1 MSKHCVQR
9 TEEALQAIA
18 AAGDEGDRIF
28 VKVYTA
34 SARAEA
40 AAADARAAAG
50 VSLGPIDG
58 RIVSIKDLFDV
69 AGEPTTAGSKV
80 LRASASIRTT
90 APLAMPRMQAASPE
104 AHLLVRV

>member
-1 MSKHCVQR
+1 MR
-9 TEEALQAIA
+9 
-18 AAGDEGDRIF
+18 GDRIF

-40 AAADARAAAG
+40 AAADARATAN

-80 LRASASIRTT
+80 LRAAPPASKTQSSCNVY
-90 APLAMPRMQAASPE
+90 AAQA
-104 AHLLVRV
+104 L